1 MASADTWSDV
11 RKFCESL
18 FTFGRSDAQDE
29 INRFGREVQTLMPQ
43 VAQDT
48 KDLAAGRDLLARPE
62 GSFATSDE
70 ILVAGEPGLRFF
82 QRYLPLYNEW
92 TYEQYSF
99 ENDIL
104 QRYNKFRGMNFAAF
118 RADADHLTKAGTA
131 LADSHGRMKQSFTGL
146 ITHWSGD
153 ASRAAG
159 EHVDK
164 FVRASDFVT
173 MRTVEFGRAI
183 GKNTGLLEKAVRHV
197 AGMTAGL
204 YSVDCGGHSP
214 GTVEKMIKVVRGK
227 SDSPLLNFLATGLD
241 VTGGGLKSA
250 AGAIPNAGTAA
261 GSAIDLGL
269 GLITHFRKCL
279 TDQFQPAFKNKY
291 ERFVKEICTASE
303 DNLNKMWTDFAEVA
317 KEVPRDAFAGV
328 PLIVPRPTGS

>member
-1 MASADTWSDV
+1 MASAGTWSDIS
-11 RKFCESL
+11 KFCESL

-29 INRFGREVQTLMPQ
+29 INRFGREVQAQMPQ
-43 VAQDT
+43 FVQDA
-48 KDLAAGRDLLARPE
+48 KDLAAGRDLLARSE

-70 ILVAGEPGLRFF
+70 ILVAGEAGLRFF
-82 QRYLPLYNEW
+82 QRYLPHYNEW
-92 TYEQYSF
+92 TYEKISF
-99 ENDIL
+99 EHDIL
-104 QRYNKFRGMNFAAF
+104 QRYHKFRGMNFAAF
-118 RADADHLTKAGTA
+118 RDDAEHFAKAGA
-131 LADSHGRMKQSFTGL
+131 SLGEGHGRMKQSFTGL

-164 FVRASDFVT
+164 FLRASEQVT
-173 MRTVEFGRAI
+173 ARATDFGRVLA
-183 GKNTGLLEKAVRHV
+183 KNAAHMEKVVRQV
-197 AGMTAGL
+197 AGMTADL

-227 SDSPLLNFLATGLD
+227 SDSPFLNFLATGLD

-250 AGAIPNAGTAA
+250 SGMLPEAGAAA
-261 GSAIDLGL
+261 SSMIDLGM
-269 GLITHFRKCL
+269 GLISHFRKCL
-279 TDQFQPAFKNKY
+279 TEQFQPAFKNKY

-303 DNLNKMWTDFAEVA
+303 DNLNKMWAGFAEAA

-328 PLIVPRPTGS
+328 PLIVPRPVGT